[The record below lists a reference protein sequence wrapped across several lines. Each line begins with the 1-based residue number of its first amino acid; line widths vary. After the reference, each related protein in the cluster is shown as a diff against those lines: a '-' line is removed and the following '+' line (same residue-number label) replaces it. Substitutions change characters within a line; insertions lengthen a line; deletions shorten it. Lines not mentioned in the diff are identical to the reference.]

1 MAEPPVIL
9 PPSID
14 EVPPPGLA
22 LVEELDKLL
31 MVQMRDGRKIIGI
44 LRSFDQFANLV
55 LEGEL
60 RGAAAL
66 CGGAAALCVPC
77 CTAEVERQA
86 QQQQQQRPALAG
98 AHPPAAPPT
107 RPPPQARASAS

>member
-9 PPSID
+9 PPNID

-55 LEGEL
+55 LEGE
-60 RGAAAL
+60 RRRRCHMSFTQQREAAAAAAAAAL
-66 CGGAAALCVPC
+66 NAAL
-77 CTAEVERQA
+77 
-86 QQQQQQRPALAG
+86 
-98 AHPPAAPPT
+98 
-107 RPPPQARASAS
+107 